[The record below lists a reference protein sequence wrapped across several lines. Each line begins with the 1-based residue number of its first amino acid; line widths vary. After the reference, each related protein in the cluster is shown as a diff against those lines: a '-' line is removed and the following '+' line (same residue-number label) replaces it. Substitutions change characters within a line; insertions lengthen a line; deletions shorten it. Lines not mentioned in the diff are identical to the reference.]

1 MALGSVDAASRW
13 ASRFWASAIWVRSMR
28 AAPPGLLRLR
38 GGDGGGGVG
47 ARPKSE
53 AVEGWSCERF
63 VPRWS
68 AARSAIVA
76 DQSVVSFVA
85 LRISD
90 DVNFWMLTGVGIGN

>member
-1 MALGSVDAASRW
+1 MAFGSVDAASRW

-53 AVEGWSCERF
+53 AVDGWSCERF

-68 AARSAIVA
+68 DARSAIVEH
-76 DQSVVSFVA
+76 QSKVSFDA
-85 LRISD
+85 LQISI
-90 DVNFWMLTGVGIGN
+90 GVSFACELKFEIRH